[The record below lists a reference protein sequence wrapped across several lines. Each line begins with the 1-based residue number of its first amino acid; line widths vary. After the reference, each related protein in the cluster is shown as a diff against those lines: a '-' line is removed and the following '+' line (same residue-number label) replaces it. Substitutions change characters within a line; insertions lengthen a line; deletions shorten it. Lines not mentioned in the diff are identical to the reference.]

1 MSVLPGFN
9 VAVDGVTPPLAGI
22 GFFVMPLPELRE
34 DVPAPTG
41 LEGFVVLVLCDPP
54 TAGFELVAVR
64 EGNSLFVPLVAS
76 ERDKEP
82 GDGFAGVNVGAR
94 VRVDDLPPVDPPGCS
109 GLATG
114 VRDMPEADENAGLE
128 GVGVGFDAGV

>member
-1 MSVLPGFN
+1 M
-9 VAVDGVTPPLAGI
+9 PPLIGI
-22 GFFVMPLPELRE
+22 GFLVMPLPELRE
-34 DVPAPTG
+34 DVSAPTG
-41 LEGFVVLVLCDPP
+41 LEGFVVLVPCDPP

-64 EGNSLFVPLVAS
+64 EGNTLSVPLVAP

-94 VRVDDLPPVDPPGCS
+94 TRVDDLTPVDPPGRS

-114 VRDMPEADENAGLE
+114 VRDMPEEDEDAGLE
-128 GVGVGFDAGV
+128 GVGFGVGV